1 VEFFRGTFFL
11 TIAFVKGAVRAVEQ
25 CKAYVCIHG
34 MIAPLCLAAP
44 SGQPPKP
51 AGSRRRREGLTAKAR
66 AEHGILSRYARL
78 DNHSTFSATLGQ
90 QIPRDTYIPT
100 LGAAVSSCPSSNFLS
115 CVVAHDLT
123 FRRWATAVN
132 VKLMLPPDKSR
143 GSSGHARIWTQWVHY
158 AIAAA

>member
-1 VEFFRGTFFL
+1 MPSTEYFL
-11 TIAFVKGAVRAVEQ
+11 GMPASTTIQ
-25 CKAYVCIHG
+25 
-34 MIAPLCLAAP
+34 L
-44 SGQPPKP
+44 
-51 AGSRRRREGLTAKAR
+51 
-66 AEHGILSRYARL
+66 
-78 DNHSTFSATLGQ
+78 FSATLGQ

-143 GSSGHARIWTQWVHY
+143 GLPVMLGSGPSGSTMRSRRPEELRLWPKLREIWHFRQNATMQDRRGQASFERLTLDSSYLIVIRNSGKEPS
-158 AIAAA
+158 